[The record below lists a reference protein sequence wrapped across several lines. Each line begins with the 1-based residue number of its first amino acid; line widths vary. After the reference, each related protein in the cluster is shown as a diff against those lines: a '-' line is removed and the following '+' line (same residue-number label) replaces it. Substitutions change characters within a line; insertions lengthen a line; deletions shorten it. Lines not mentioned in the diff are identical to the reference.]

1 MFLFQ
6 RHAVKSNAIIL
17 QRPHIFAGKPDH
29 AVQGVIGHTAD
40 AQHFVPR
47 AQHTKQRH
55 RQGVG
60 TAGKIV
66 AHQRVLRAEHL
77 RPYFVQG
84 LPTLVAV
91 TVAGAAAKVP
101 LTDAIV
107 HKGPQ
112 HLQLI
117 VFRYLVNL
125 RKSWRHLLQ
134 RSGRR
139 GLDSRVQ
146 LKKGGH

>member
-1 MFLFQ
+1 M
-6 RHAVKSNAIIL
+6 
-17 QRPHIFAGKPDH
+17 
-29 AVQGVIGHTAD
+29 QGVIGHTAD

-60 TAGKIV
+60 AAGKIV

-84 LPTLVAV
+84 LPTFVAITV
-91 TVAGAAAKVP
+91 TGTAAKVP
-101 LTDAIV
+101 LTDTVV

-139 GLDSRVQ
+139 GLDLRVQ

>member
-1 MFLFQ
+1 MFLFKW
-6 RHAVKSNAIIL
+6 HAVKSNAIVL
-17 QRPHIFAGKPDH
+17 QRPHILAGKPDH

-47 AQHTKQRH
+47 AQHTKKRH

-60 TAGKIV
+60 AAGKIV
-66 AHQRVLRAEHL
+66 AHQCVLRTEHL
-77 RPYFVQG
+77 RPYFVSISAG
-84 LPTLVAV
+84 SSKMNITD
-91 TVAGAAAKVP
+91 TVFLHGV
-101 LTDAIV
+101 
-107 HKGPQ
+107 Q

-139 GLDSRVQ
+139 GLDLRVQ